1 MGTVSPRTLRVFILH
16 ETRDTFNSKEAKQK
30 ESGQTKS
37 VFTSSAC
44 MEMDLWKYET
54 VLLLGTLQELSWAR
68 LTNLHPA
75 EVPSWLAAGQWLRVR
90 IEQRTLMQRLQGG
103 YRGMENNKKD
113 GKKINKRHVNYVI
126 NRHLLKPV
134 TH

>member
-1 MGTVSPRTLRVFILH
+1 
-16 ETRDTFNSKEAKQK
+16 
-30 ESGQTKS
+30 
-37 VFTSSAC
+37 
-44 MEMDLWKYET
+44 
-54 VLLLGTLQELSWAR
+54 
-68 LTNLHPA
+68 
-75 EVPSWLAAGQWLRVR
+75 
-90 IEQRTLMQRLQGG
+90 MQRLQGG